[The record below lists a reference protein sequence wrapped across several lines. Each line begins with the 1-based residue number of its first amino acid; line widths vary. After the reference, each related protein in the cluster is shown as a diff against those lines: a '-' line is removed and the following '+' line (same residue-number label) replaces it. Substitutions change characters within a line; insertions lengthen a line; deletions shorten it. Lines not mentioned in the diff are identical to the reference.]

1 MVSVEVVALDDHRGE
16 TDGVT
21 WRVLDVRNPLLAERL
36 AGVDVVVHVDIDM
49 SVDADRGASRN
60 VQGTQT
66 VVTAAAAAGVGR
78 VVLLSSAMVYGANA
92 DNLVPLPEDSPL
104 RATAEIGL
112 LADLL
117 EIERLGARAPRSH
130 PGITVTMVRPAIIV
144 GAGADVTPPVT
155 SRHPGWVL
163 RGSRPRWQFC
173 HVDDLVSALGC
184 AALGQVTGGHGRQ
197 RRWLEQ
203 DDLERISGM
212 HRIELPA
219 SVAFGAAERLHRL
232 GILPAPATET
242 YVVHPWCQP
251 VGSGRPAGGQFTTTR
266 TGCGRCSPKSPAARR
281 CFPTGGSPRCHAGCG
296 GRSRGGGRVRGYR
309 GTGTTS
315 AAPAARL
322 TMANVPIAEVPG
334 RAEAVIRLP
343 RCETPRCPSTK
354 WYGPYPTTPPAAAWS
369 SSAPCATGTAVEP

>member
-1 MVSVEVVALDDHRGE
+1 MALDDHRGE

-49 SVDADRGASRN
+49 SVDADPEARTSRN
-60 VQGTQT
+60 VRGTQT

-144 GAGADVTPPVT
+144 GAGADTLLT
-155 SRHPGWVL
+155 RHFEAPRLLVL

-173 HVDDLVSALGC
+173 HVDDLVSAW
-184 AALGQVTGGHGRQ
+184 AA
-197 RRWLEQ
+197 
-203 DDLERISGM
+203 
-212 HRIELPA
+212 P
-219 SVAFGAAERLHRL
+219 
-232 GILPAPATET
+232 P
-242 YVVHPWCQP
+242 
-251 VGSGRPAGGQFTTTR
+251 SGR
-266 TGCGRCSPKSPAARR
+266 
-281 CFPTGGSPRCHAGCG
+281 
-296 GRSRGGGRVRGYR
+296 
-309 GTGTTS
+309 
-315 AAPAARL
+315 
-322 TMANVPIAEVPG
+322 
-334 RAEAVIRLP
+334 
-343 RCETPRCPSTK
+343 
-354 WYGPYPTTPPAAAWS
+354 
-369 SSAPCATGTAVEP
+369 